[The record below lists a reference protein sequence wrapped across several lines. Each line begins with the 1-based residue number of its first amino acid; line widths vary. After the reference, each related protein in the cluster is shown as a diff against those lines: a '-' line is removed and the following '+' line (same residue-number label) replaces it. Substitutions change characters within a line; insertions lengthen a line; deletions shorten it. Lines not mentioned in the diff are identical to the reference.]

1 MISGERR
8 TIRWLR
14 GDAAAVALLVIVF
27 VAANWELLA
36 GKVAE
41 HWDGQDFFEPMFSL
55 LARMTRSGHFLLWNP
70 FSNGGSPDFAEPDI
84 GAFSP
89 VTLLFGLIAG
99 PGPLA
104 FRLYWLSIW
113 LFGGL
118 GMYVLSRA
126 MKAPPWAA
134 LVTSLGFVFS
144 GYYLGHAESTSS
156 VYSYSFLPW
165 ILWRMRAALLTGE
178 RAPACEAGALWGLSA
193 LAGTPAIT
201 IPTAM
206 FLAMVAPAWLSSR
219 PEVSRDRRVRDMA
232 ITLALLAIVGIA
244 VLAPAYLSFR
254 HEVAGYSDRSQ
265 PLPRD
270 IALPSQSLGFNWL
283 TAFLS
288 PAVIIATFGMPDW
301 PQVDIAYMPVYAG
314 SAMLVFAAFALWQ
327 SRSRW
332 WTGVLLATGLLF
344 LGFALG
350 GTLPLRAWLYDLV
363 PPTRYFRHAPVFR
376 GFALMALALLAAQG
390 GALAAARLRRP
401 EGPGFRLSPLA
412 IAAAAFAILGLGAVA
427 WIFVAIPATRLQ
439 WLAAPACL
447 QLFASWV
454 CLPLACATA
463 VRWPRARKWL
473 PGMLVALTV
482 IDLTGAFYLSMFL
495 PYNLNPAASALPAQ
509 TVQPLVELGIHG
521 FSRAGIATA
530 NENLSA
536 LRPVFSSYTALLNT
550 SATNW
555 AHDPLLLSKVIGPQ
569 RVWFA
574 SDVPTVPATPEA
586 FAAFQKR
593 IHELNGLIVVRQERS
608 SLLQTES
615 APLPASAAEAIA
627 SAPRAEPV
635 GGHVRV
641 YRANDLTL
649 DVNCPRAGFL
659 LLTDRWSRSWTA
671 TVNGKPVSIDGG
683 DFLFRLIPVS
693 AGVNRVEMHYDVG
706 WVYPLIALS
715 WTTLAAV
722 GLCGIWRVRSPRRS
736 LAPVA
741 KTAIPA
747 PVELALR

>member
-8 TIRWLR
+8 TNRWLQ
-14 GDAAAVALLVIVF
+14 GDAAAVALLVFVF
-27 VAANWELLA
+27 VASNWELLA
-36 GKVAE
+36 GKVTE
-41 HWDGQDFFEPMFSL
+41 HWDGSDFFEPMYSL

-89 VTLLFGLIAG
+89 ITLLFGLIAG
-99 PGPLA
+99 PGPVA

-134 LVTSLGFVFS
+134 LIPSLGFVFS
-144 GYYLGHAESTSS
+144 GFYLGHAEGTSC

-165 ILWRMRAALLTGE
+165 IVWRMRAALLTGN

-206 FLAMVAPAWLSSR
+206 FLAMAAPAWLSSR
-219 PEVSRDRRVRDMA
+219 PEVSRDKRVRDMA
-232 ITLALLAIVGIA
+232 ITLALVAIVGIA

-254 HEVAGYSDRSQ
+254 HEVAGYSGRSQ

-288 PAVIIATFGMPDW
+288 PVIVIATFGMPDW
-301 PQVDIAYMPVYAG
+301 PQMDVAYMPVYAG
-314 SAMLVFAAFALWQ
+314 SALLVFAGFALWQ

-332 WTGVLLATGLLF
+332 WTGVLFVTGLLF

-350 GTLPLRAWLYDLV
+350 GTLPLRGWLYDFV

-390 GALAAARLRRP
+390 GALIAERLRRA
-401 EGPGFRLSPLA
+401 EGPGFRLKPLA
-412 IAAAAFAILGLGAVA
+412 IAAGALAAVSLCAVA
-427 WIFVAIPATRLQ
+427 WVFGTLTDTRWQ
-439 WLAAPACL
+439 WFAPFTSFH
-447 QLFASWV
+447 LFASWV
-454 CLPLACATA
+454 CLAAACAAA
-463 VRWPRARKWL
+463 VRWRLARQCL
-473 PGMLVALTV
+473 PGVLVALTV
-482 IDLTGAFYLSMFL
+482 IDLTGAFYVTMPVPF
-495 PYNLNPAASALPAQ
+495 NLKPKATALPAQ
-509 TVQPLVELGIHG
+509 PSLPLLDLGLRG
-521 FSRAGIATA
+521 FSRDGSARA
-530 NENLSA
+530 NDNLAA
-536 LRPVFSSYTALLNT
+536 LQPVFFSYTALLNPT
-550 SATNW
+550 GTIW
-555 AHDPLLLSKVIGPQ
+555 AHDPLLLSKVTGPR

-574 SDVPTVPATPEA
+574 DRVPTVPATPEA
-586 FAAFQKR
+586 FAVFQKR
-593 IHELNGLIVVRQERS
+593 VRDLNGLVIVRQERS

-615 APLPASAAEAIA
+615 APLPASDFEAIA
-627 SAPRAEPV
+627 NAPLAEPI
-635 GGHVRV
+635 GGHVRS
-641 YRANDLTL
+641 YRANDLVL

-671 TVNGKPVSIDGG
+671 AVNGKPVSIEGG

-693 AGVNRVEMHYDVG
+693 AGVNHVEMHYDVA

-715 WTTLAAV
+715 WATLAAV
-722 GLCGIWRVRSPRRS
+722 ALGSIWRLRSPRRS

-741 KTAIPA
+741 KRSLPA
-747 PVELALR
+747 PAELALR